1 MVLHGQPELVAVS
14 GFDKNWMVAD
24 QTTGPYSG
32 YVYTAMTP
40 GNFARTTNNG
50 ATWTTTNTFGTQSLP
65 GIMIC
70 IGPDGATDGGVV
82 YVVTNSGSA
91 FASTY
96 TFYASTNGGAN
107 FNFKIRTKLFR
118 ICWFK
123 CKW

>member
-1 MVLHGQPELVAVS
+1 MI
-14 GFDKNWMVAD
+14 K
-24 QTTGPYSG
+24 TGWLRIKLLDLILD

-70 IGPDGATDGGVV
+70 VGPDGATDGGVV

-96 TFYASTNGGAN
+96 TFYASTNGGVN
-107 FNFKIRTKLFR
+107 FTFEIFSELFR